1 MAKQLT
7 TKLRDAG
14 REASNNTETQSRRS
28 LQRRVRHQR
37 PKMKINTI
45 QVTAGRTFNHPH
57 EQYSN
62 LRPEVTMTATLE
74 DGEDAGKATREL
86 QAKAEQIVEDHKRG
100 LLTSIEELYQLT
112 ERQAEMR
119 GLQQELERAQKRL
132 EAIRSENPTLQLGV

>member
-1 MAKQLT
+1 
-7 TKLRDAG
+7 
-14 REASNNTETQSRRS
+14 
-28 LQRRVRHQR
+28 
-37 PKMKINTI
+37 MKINTI
-45 QVTAGRTFNHPH
+45 TVTAGRTFNHPH

-74 DGEDAGKATREL
+74 DGDDAAKATREL

-119 GLQQELERAQKRL
+119 GLQNELERAQKRL

>member
-1 MAKQLT
+1 
-7 TKLRDAG
+7 
-14 REASNNTETQSRRS
+14 
-28 LQRRVRHQR
+28 
-37 PKMKINTI
+37 MKINTI
-45 QVTAGRTFNHPH
+45 TVTAGRTFNHPH

-62 LRPEVTMTATLE
+62 LRPEVSMTATLD
-74 DGEDAGKATREL
+74 DGEDAAKATREL

-132 EAIRSENPTLQLGV
+132 ESIRSENPTLQLGV

>member
-1 MAKQLT
+1 
-7 TKLRDAG
+7 
-14 REASNNTETQSRRS
+14 
-28 LQRRVRHQR
+28 
-37 PKMKINTI
+37 MKVTTI

-57 EQYSN
+57 EQFSN

-74 DGEDAGKATREL
+74 DGEDAAKATRDL

-119 GLQQELERAQKRL
+119 GLQQELERAQRRL
-132 EAIRSENPTLQLGV
+132 EAIRSENPTLQLGAGN

>member
-1 MAKQLT
+1 
-7 TKLRDAG
+7 
-14 REASNNTETQSRRS
+14 
-28 LQRRVRHQR
+28 
-37 PKMKINTI
+37 
-45 QVTAGRTFNHPH
+45 
-57 EQYSN
+57 
-62 LRPEVTMTATLE
+62 MTATLE
-74 DGEDAGKATREL
+74 EGEDAAKATREL